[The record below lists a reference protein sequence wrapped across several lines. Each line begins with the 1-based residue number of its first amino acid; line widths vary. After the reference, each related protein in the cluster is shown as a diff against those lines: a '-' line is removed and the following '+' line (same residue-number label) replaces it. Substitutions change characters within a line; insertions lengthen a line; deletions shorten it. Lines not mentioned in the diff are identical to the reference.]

1 LYVGITLKTR
11 KMKYKEIRSLSLEE
25 RNAKL
30 AAEEENLKKLRFA
43 HAISP
48 IENPMRIK
56 HSRKLIAKLKTAR
69 KAIEN

>member
-1 LYVGITLKTR
+1 
-11 KMKYKEIRSLSLEE
+11 MKYGELNSLSLEE

-30 AAEEENLKKLRFA
+30 LAEEENLKTLRFA

-56 HSRKLIAKLKTAR
+56 HSRKLIARLKTAK
-69 KAIEN
+69 KATGN

>member
-1 LYVGITLKTR
+1 MYVGITLKTR